1 MQPAVNQKQP
11 QREVFPICLFSLS
24 VLFYSGQSIYNT
36 YLNLYLSSEGLS
48 DSQIGFIISV
58 STLFILL
65 AQLFWG
71 WVSDRVKV
79 KNRILELLYLA
90 TAVISLLFYV
100 GSSFWFLLA
109 AVTFFSI
116 FFNPIIPLQD
126 NYALEY
132 LEKSR
137 DKGVLVGPGLHDS
150 GFSPL
155 YWRFLKAS
163 SVLACGHRIR
173 KMGND
178 QFYGFRHGG
187 L

>member
-11 QREVFPICLFSLS
+11 QREVFPICLFSLY

-109 AVTFFSI
+109 AVTFFSTI
-116 FFNPIIPLQD
+116 
-126 NYALEY
+126 
-132 LEKSR
+132 
-137 DKGVLVGPGLHDS
+137 G
-150 GFSPL
+150 
-155 YWRFLKAS
+155 
-163 SVLACGHRIR
+163 RITI
-173 KMGND
+173 KKLLNCCAVPSK
-178 QFYGFRHGG
+178 
-187 L
+187 

>member
-1 MQPAVNQKQP
+1 MP
-11 QREVFPICLFSLS
+11 VFPVCA
-24 VLFYSGQSIYNT
+24 VLSGQSIYNT

-48 DSQIGFIISV
+48 DSQIGFYIISV

-109 AVTFFSI
+109 AVTFLFSLTPS
-116 FFNPIIPLQD
+116 FLCRIITHW
-126 NYALEY
+126 NIW
-132 LEKSR
+132 K
-137 DKGVLVGPGLHDS
+137 
-150 GFSPL
+150 
-155 YWRFLKAS
+155 KAAGITDRS
-163 SVLACGHRIR
+163 ASAKH
-173 KMGND
+173 
-178 QFYGFRHGG
+178 
-187 L
+187 